1 MIEIDCEQGSDEWLA
16 ARLGVPSASN
26 FGKVV
31 SPTGKLSASKKG
43 YMLDLLAERLTGE
56 STSFT
61 SNAWMDRGTELE
73 PEAANLYEF
82 MTDSECEEKGFLLD
96 DSGKFGASPDRIVGE
111 GGLEIKCPKPA
122 THVEYLLAGKAPTK
136 YLPQIQGCMLVTGAK
151 WWDFMSYCP
160 GIKPLI
166 VRVKRDEDYLAK
178 LESELL
184 KLADEIE
191 VKFKE
196 LEE

>member
-1 MIEIDCEQGSDEWLA
+1 MIEIDCEQGSPEWLE

-26 FGKVV
+26 FGRVV
-31 SPTGKLSASKKG
+31 SATGKLSTQRKA
-43 YMLDLLAERLTGE
+43 YMLDLIAEKLTGE

-61 SNAWMDRGTELE
+61 TNKWIERGTELE

-82 MTDSECEEKGFLLD
+82 MTDTECQEKGFLLD
-96 DSGKFGASPDRIVGE
+96 DSKAFGCSPDRIVGE

-122 THVEYLLAGKAPTK
+122 THVEYLLGGKVPTK
-136 YLPQIQGCMLVTGAK
+136 YLPQIQGCMLVTGVK

-166 VRVKRDEDYLAK
+166 LRVERDNDYLEK
-178 LESELL
+178 LEAELL
-184 KLADEIE
+184 GLS
-191 VKFKE
+191 KE
-196 LEE
+196 LNEKLKTLED

>member
-1 MIEIDCEQGSDEWLA
+1 MIEIDCEQGSQEWLE

-31 SPTGKLSASKKG
+31 SATGKLSTQRKA
-43 YMLDLLAERLTGE
+43 YMLDLIAEKLTGE
-56 STSFT
+56 TTSFT
-61 SNAWMDRGTELE
+61 TTSWIERGNELE
-73 PEAANLYEF
+73 PEAADLYAF
-82 MTDSECEEKGFLLD
+82 MTGRECEEKGFLLD
-96 DSGKFGASPDRIVGE
+96 DSKAFGCSPDRIVGD

-122 THVEYLLAGKAPTK
+122 THVEYLLAGKVPTK

-166 VRVKRDEDYLAK
+166 VRVERDEKYIEK
-178 LESELL
+178 LKAELL
-184 KLADEIE
+184 SLSEELNEKLKQIE
-191 VKFKE
+191 G
-196 LEE
+196 